1 MMEVTYK
8 HLLIMDERY
17 MWQPDKVDSSFNK
30 TYEKSEIFKMLY
42 DIGRSSNLTKYMK
55 IEDVDHIIEK
65 N

>member
-1 MMEVTYK
+1 
-8 HLLIMDERY
+8 MDERY
-17 MWQPDKVDSSFNK
+17 IWQPDKVDSSFNK